1 MSASQSS
8 SPVRTCDVLV
18 VGGGPAGSTMAALL
32 AADGTDVILVDKDR
46 HPRFHIGESL
56 LPMNMPLLD
65 QLGVRGEIDAIG
77 MRKFGVEFTSP
88 WHGKAIEFLF
98 AKALDKTQPSAYQ
111 VRRSQFDHILLKNAA
126 AKGATVL
133 EGRRAGTVEFLADG
147 GARVTVAEENGPT
160 EVIKA
165 KYLVDASGRDTLL
178 ASKFAIKRANPR
190 HNTGAIFGHFT
201 GARRLCG
208 TAEGHISIFWFEDG
222 WIWFIPLADGT
233 TSVGAVCRPDYYR
246 KIKGADVTRFFLD
259 TVARAPALAERL
271 KDAALT
277 GPATATGNY
286 SYKADRMVGPGYI
299 MLGDAFAFIDPV
311 FSSGV
316 YFAMTSAFL
325 GADVVRAA
333 LKAPEQYEAA
343 AARFD
348 RAVRHGL
355 DTFSWYIYRMTRPA
369 LRDLFMGPRNV
380 LRVEEAMMSLLAGD
394 IFRPSEVHARLLIFK
409 GLFYLKTFINMLR
422 GREPFAIGRKA
433 A

>member
-1 MSASQSS
+1 M
-8 SPVRTCDVLV
+8 
-18 VGGGPAGSTMAALL
+18 VGGGPAGSTIAALL
-32 AADGTDVILVDKDR
+32 AGEGTDVILVDKDR

-65 QLGVRGEIDAIG
+65 KLGVRDEIDAIG

-98 AKALDKTQPSAYQ
+98 AKAFDKSQPSAYQ
-111 VRRSQFDHILLKNAA
+111 VRRSEFDHILLKNAA
-126 AKGATVL
+126 AKGATVF
-133 EGRRAGTVEFLADG
+133 EGHRAGAVEFLPDG
-147 GARVTVAEENGPT
+147 GARVTVSEENGPAQ
-160 EVIKA
+160 VIETKF
-165 KYLVDASGRDTLL
+165 LVDASGRDTLL
-178 ASKFAIKRANPR
+178 ANKFAIKRANPR

-201 GARRLCG
+201 GAKRLCG
-208 TAEGHISIFWFEDG
+208 TAEGHISIFWFDDG

-246 KIKGADVTRFFLD
+246 KIKGADVTLFFLD
-259 TVARAPALAERL
+259 TIARAPALSERL
-271 KDAALT
+271 KDATLT

-316 YFAMTSAFL
+316 YFAMMSAFL
-325 GADVVRAA
+325 GTDVVRAA
-333 LKAPEQYEAA
+333 LKAPEQCEAA
-343 AARFD
+343 AAKFD
-348 RAVRHGL
+348 RSVRSAL

-369 LRDLFMGPRNV
+369 LRDLFMGPRNI

-394 IFRPSEVHARLLIFK
+394 VFRPSQVRARLLIFK
-409 GLFYLKTFINMLR
+409 GLFYAKTFGNILR
-422 GREPFAIGRKA
+422 GREPFTVGRKA